1 MLFQEW
7 FQLASAVSSI
17 KSMFSYFAGTPNK
30 PSNTI
35 NMGSLSIV
43 EITLITALGLLG
55 YAVYTII
62 KHSKDPK
69 IEPPKAYSNSLN
81 FNIWFNQVEQYLDES
96 KITSDNKKM
105 EAVISKLDGR
115 SKQAINDLIK
125 SKTITTYKQLK
136 EHLKSFY
143 NTDTQ
148 SRTDHICNFIDRRQ
162 EPNENLHQYYSSIAE
177 LARTAYPDIA
187 DKQVEQFISQQFVT
201 GLYNTTIKSQLL
213 LNPDKKKCILSKLG
227 DSVNDLNMPINVS
240 HIRASRSRSNS
251 NSNTNN
257 TATNE
262 YGVDANQQHFSQQ
275 QNHNSNT
282 PTNNSFQGEHYRRAN
297 QFRQNDT
304 RQHSPRSRSTSRP
317 FHFTCYNCHQPGH
330 TSAQCNQPRA
340 NRQVQFNR
348 ERSPNANTNNSA
360 LGTNN

>member
-187 DKQVEQFISQQFVT
+187 DKQVEQFIAQQFVT

-213 LNPDKKKCILSKLG
+213 LNPDKSKCILSQALELQSKLG

-240 HIRASRSRSNS
+240 HIRTSRSRSNS
-251 NSNTNN
+251 NTNS
-257 TATNE
+257 TATNDYCVE
-262 YGVDANQQHFSQQ
+262 AKQQHFTQQ
-275 QNHNSNT
+275 H
-282 PTNNSFQGEHYRRAN
+282 
-297 QFRQNDT
+297 
-304 RQHSPRSRSTSRP
+304 HSPYTE
-317 FHFTCYNCHQPGH
+317 QLI
-330 TSAQCNQPRA
+330 PRGLLSKS
-340 NRQVQFNR
+340 QSIQT
-348 ERSPNANTNNSA
+348 E
-360 LGTNN
+360 